1 MIRVLRKAS
10 SPARVLT
17 PSPTLPTV
25 EWSFGVSPSHCE
37 LAPGLEQ
44 ARIGRLHEQHEA
56 PTSPTPESPSNRML

>member
-1 MIRVLRKAS
+1 
-10 SPARVLT
+10 VLT